1 MSEYFIKSDVWSALK
16 LDAEQIRRQVF
27 IQEQSIPEQDEWDA
41 LDAV

>member
-1 MSEYFIKSDVWSALK
+1 MSEYFIKSGVWSELK
-16 LDAEQIRRQVF
+16 LDAEKIRRQVF